1 MCGIAGFFDPDRRVA
16 NPEDVLRRMTQTL
29 KFRGPNDMGFFHSG
43 PWHLGHRRL
52 SILDLSAAG
61 RQPMVTDD
69 GKTAVVFNGEIYNFQ
84 ALREWLES
92 RGYRFRTRTDT
103 EVLLHI
109 YNEEGESSLARLNGM
124 FGFAVLDT
132 RRGRILLARD
142 RAGKKPLYYTHQN
155 GIFAFASELKAL
167 LAIPQLER
175 TIDAE
180 SVRLFFGLDYIPSP
194 KTIYSEFR
202 KLRSGHYLIFD
213 GQEIAEEPYW
223 RLRYVPKVK
232 ATRREAAVEL
242 TDRIRAAVKSR
253 LVADVPV
260 GVLLSGGIDSSCV
273 AYFAQEN
280 ATQRV
285 RTFSIRF
292 DDPSYDES
300 AYARQ
305 VAERLGT
312 DHTEFSFSVNDALN
326 RLESVFHYLDEPFAD
341 PSILPTSL
349 LCENTV
355 KNVTVAL
362 GGDGGDELFYGYPT
376 YQAEAVARAAWPV
389 RWAAPAFRTLANLLP
404 ASDRYMSW
412 PFKLDRFCRGLAA
425 DPVRRHFLW
434 RGPCDP
440 DTLNRILGPAASND
454 LYGPLV
460 REISENCPY
469 DSAFEPVLYNDFRFY
484 LQDGVLVKVDRAS
497 MMHSLEVRAPLLDQL
512 VIEYA
517 AKLPRSVNFSLFRTK
532 SFFKDILRGKLPDEV
547 IDRPKKGFAV
557 PVSAWLKGELRT
569 LFLDLWSTHPGE
581 GNGLI
586 DPKAVRSLYEEH
598 ASGRRDRRKELWALL
613 AFQMWRQRA
622 AGV

>member
-1 MCGIAGFFDPDRRVA
+1 
-16 NPEDVLRRMTQTL
+16 MTQTL
-29 KFRGPNDMGFFHSG
+29 KRRGPNDMGVLHSG

-61 RQPMVTDD
+61 RQPMVSDD
-69 GKTAVVFNGEIYNFQ
+69 GKLAVVFNGEIYNFQ
-84 ALREWLES
+84 ELRQWLES

-109 YNEEGESSLARLNGM
+109 YKEEGEAALARLNGM
-124 FGFAVLDT
+124 FGFALLDLE
-132 RRGRILLARD
+132 RQRLLLARD
-142 RAGKKPLYYTHQN
+142 RAGKKPLYYTVQN
-155 GIFAFASELKAL
+155 GVFAFASELKAL
-167 LAIPQLER
+167 TAMAELDR
-175 TIDAE
+175 TVDPE

-194 KTIYSEFR
+194 KTIYREFR

-213 GQEIAEEPYW
+213 GRTVTEEPYW
-223 RLRYVPKVK
+223 RLRYVPKAK
-232 ATRREAAVEL
+232 GHPREMAVEMA
-242 TDRIRAAVKSR
+242 DRIRSAVKAR

-273 AYFAQEN
+273 AYFAQEH

-285 RTFSIRF
+285 RTFSIHF

-300 AYARQ
+300 GYARL

-312 DHTEFSFSVNDALN
+312 EHTEFSFTARDALD
-326 RLESVFHYLDEPFAD
+326 RMETVFAYLDEPFAD
-341 PSILPTSL
+341 PSILPTAL

-355 KNVTVAL
+355 KHVTVAL

-376 YQAEAVARAAWPV
+376 YQAEAAARALAPV
-389 RWAAPAFRTLANLLP
+389 RWAAPAFHYLARRLP

-412 PFKLDRFCRGLAA
+412 PFKLERFCRGLAA

-434 RGPCDP
+434 RGPCAP
-440 DTLNRILGPAASND
+440 ETLDRLMGRPAAND
-454 LYGPLV
+454 LYGPLA
-460 REISENCPY
+460 REVGENQPY

-497 MMHSLEVRAPLLDQL
+497 MMHSLEVRAPLLDQR

-517 AKLPRSVNFSLFRTK
+517 ASLPRELNFRGFKTK

-547 IDRPKKGFAV
+547 IDRPKQGFAV
-557 PVSAWLKGELRT
+557 PVSGWLKKDLRD
-569 LFLDLWSTHPGE
+569 LFLDLWTGPAAAEAWIHPKVATE
-581 GNGLI
+581 LF
-586 DPKAVRSLYEEH
+586 EEH

-613 AFQMWRQRA
+613 SYQMWRRS
-622 AGV
+622 AG